1 MFTRVCSCFSDPLP
15 LLLLFQAL
23 TKRDGEQVAQ
33 AILSMSELHTCPD
46 PERFVTALRDMF
58 DKLDPEYVR
67 SYTSQVLQD
76 MIEEIRQHQVTLK
89 STVSTVVVTTL
100 VLEGWSSRLNPDLK
114 IMDTLKD
121 MLACDWNERLSQAV
135 DKVMGSASLAVV

>member
-1 MFTRVCSCFSDPLP
+1 
-15 LLLLFQAL
+15 LLLLLLQAL
-23 TKRDGEQVAQ
+23 TRRDGEQVAQ
-33 AILSMSELHTCPD
+33 AILSMSERHTCPD
-46 PERFVTALRDMF
+46 PDGFVIALKDMF

-67 SYTSQVLQD
+67 AYTSQVLQD
-76 MIEEIRQHQVTLK
+76 MIEELRQHQVTLK

-121 MLACDWNERLSQAV
+121 MLACDWSERLSQAV
-135 DKVMGSASLAVV
+135 DKVMSSGSLAVV